1 MNKGSIKNKRII
13 LIIAIILVAIIP
25 ISFLYSLI
33 VLIIEPS
40 KSFVVENGRIYNQES
55 TVRIYN
61 KR

>member
-1 MNKGSIKNKRII
+1 MNKGSIMNKKIV

-40 KSFVVENGRIYNQES
+40 KSFVVENRKNI
-55 TVRIYN
+55 
-61 KR
+61 